1 MSLIDRGDYSIYG
14 VKKVKSVS
22 SFIKMHALKSAKSR
36 SVIMKADSTTLLNFI
51 KDNQKNQ
58 FVIPIYQR
66 LYSWEKEQCKE
77 LWDDIIK
84 IGGDDKMDGHFIGSI
99 LYMLDSI
106 THSNNTLLIIDG
118 QQRLTT
124 ITLLLTALRDHL
136 NDEDEF
142 LKKFSYQKIEN
153 DYLINSDKDGDK
165 KFRLILSESDKDTL
179 LYLIDKDRRKPSEL
193 SSKIVENFKLFE
205 EWVSKNTNKLE
216 TIFKGLDKLMIV
228 EIALEKGKDDPQLI
242 FESMNSKGIELTQT
256 DLIRNYIVMETE
268 IEKQEGF
275 YNKYW
280 GAMEEEFKQ
289 NKKWFDRFVR
299 HYLTIKTREI
309 PNVNKV
315 YAALKD
321 YWQKEGIGIE
331 DLLKDLQKYCGYFCQ
346 IVFKKEADKDLNK
359 ALGFLVDL
367 EMDVIYP
374 LLLELYSDYKGGVL
388 SKADF
393 IPIIALIESYIC
405 RRAVCGL
412 GTNSLN
418 KVFPSFTRYI
428 QKDEYFKSLK
438 AHFGY
443 LTEQQRFPNNDE
455 FKDRFITINFYK
467 FQKNGYFFERLE
479 NFDTKEP
486 VNTKGLTVE
495 HIMPQTLTEDTE
507 DTEEW
512 KRDLGENFQE
522 IHDKYLHTIG
532 NLTLTGYNPEYSNK
546 SFQEKQGMEK
556 GFKDSPLRLNQDL
569 KDLESFGEEEI
580 KKRANDLVDLA
591 LKIWTYPK
599 LDAETLEKY
608 KPKKDK
614 KEKKVY
620 DLSSYKFGSHSREL
634 FDILSKKIKALDER
648 ITENFNQDYISYKFG
663 KNFVDIVVQSKDL
676 KLYLN
681 MKFNEL
687 QDEKNLARDMTNKGH
702 LGNGNIEVKLETK
715 ENIPY
720 CLGLI
725 KQALEKQMGGRN
737 RQ

>member
-1 MSLIDRGDYSIYG
+1 MEADATPL
-14 VKKVKSVS
+14 
-22 SFIKMHALKSAKSR
+22 LK
-36 SVIMKADSTTLLNFI
+36 FI

-58 FVIPIYQR
+58 LVIPIYQR
-66 LYSWEKEQCKE
+66 VYSWEKEQCKQ

-84 IGGDDKMDGHFIGSI
+84 IGGNDKMDRHFIGSI
-99 LYMLDSI
+99 LYVIHDAKY
-106 THSNNTLLIIDG
+106 SNNTLLIIDG

-124 ITLLLTALRDHL
+124 ITLLLTALRNHLSDEVKRKEIEDH
-136 NDEDEF
+136 
-142 LKKFSYQKIEN
+142 
-153 DYLINSDKDGDK
+153 YLINSDKDGDK

-179 LYLIDKDRRKPSEL
+179 LSLIDKDRRKPSEPSL
-193 SSKIVENFKLFE
+193 KIVENFKLFE
-205 EWVSKNTNKLE
+205 EWIRKNTDKLE
-216 TIFKGLDKLMIV
+216 TIFKGLEKLMIV
-228 EIALEKGKDDPQLI
+228 EIALEKGKDEPQLI
-242 FESMNSKGIELTQT
+242 FESMNSKGMELTQT

-280 GAMEEEFKQ
+280 RAMEEDFKQ
-289 NKKWFDRFVR
+289 NKKLFDRFVR
-299 HYLTIKTREI
+299 HYLTIKTKI
-309 PNVNKV
+309 PNINKV
-315 YAALKD
+315 YVAFKD
-321 YWQKEGIGIE
+321 YRQKEGIGIE

-346 IVFKKEADKDLNK
+346 IVFKKEDDKDLNK

-374 LLLELYSDYKGGVL
+374 LLLEFYSDYSDGVL
-388 SKADF
+388 SKDDF
-393 IPIIALIESYIC
+393 RRSIALIESYIC

-412 GTNSLN
+412 GTNILN
-418 KVFPSFTRYI
+418 RVFPSFTKRI

-438 AHFGY
+438 AHFVC
-443 LTEQQRFPNNDE
+443 LTEKQRFPNNDE
-455 FKDRFITINFYK
+455 FKKLFITIDFYNFK
-467 FQKNGYFFERLE
+467 KRNIFFERLE
-479 NFDTKEP
+479 NFGREERVSTHEY
-486 VNTKGLTVE
+486 TTE
-495 HIMPQTLTEDTE
+495 HIMPQTLTE
-507 DTEEW
+507 EW
-512 KRDLGENFQE
+512 ERDLGENFQE

-532 NLTLTGYNPEYSNK
+532 NLTLTGYNTEYSNK
-546 SFQEKQGMEK
+546 SFQEKRDMEK
-556 GFKDSPLRLNQDL
+556 GFKNSPLRLNQGL
-569 KDLESFGEEEI
+569 RGDLESFGEEEI
-580 KKRANDLVDLA
+580 KKRANDLADLA
-591 LKIWTYPK
+591 LKIWTYPN
-599 LDAETLEKY
+599 LNAETLEKY

-634 FDILSKKIKALDER
+634 FDILSKEIKALDER
-648 ITENFNQDYISYKFG
+648 ITENFNQDYISYKFS
-663 KNFVDIVVQSKDL
+663 KNFVDIVVQTKDL

-702 LGNGNIEVKLETK
+702 LGNGDIEVKLETK

>member
-1 MSLIDRGDYSIYG
+1 
-14 VKKVKSVS
+14 
-22 SFIKMHALKSAKSR
+22 
-36 SVIMKADSTTLLNFI
+36 MKAEATPLLKFI

-66 LYSWEKEQCKE
+66 LYSWEKEQCKQ

-84 IGGDDKMDGHFIGSI
+84 IGGNDKMDGHFIGSI
-99 LYMLDSI
+99 LYVLDGI
-106 THSNNTLLIIDG
+106 THSDNALLIIDG

-136 NDEDEF
+136 SDEVKRKE
-142 LKKFSYQKIEN
+142 IE
-153 DYLINSDKDGDK
+153 DHYLINSDKDGDK
-165 KFRLILSESDKDTL
+165 KFRLILSESDRDTL
-179 LYLIDKDRRKPSEL
+179 LSLIDKDRRKPSEP

-205 EWVSKNTNKLE
+205 KWVSQNTNKLE

-228 EIALEKGKDDPQLI
+228 EIALEKGKDDPHLI
-242 FESMNSKGIELTQT
+242 FESMNSKGMELAQT

-268 IEKQEGF
+268 VEKQEGF

-280 GAMEEEFKQ
+280 RAMEEDFKQ
-289 NKKWFDRFVR
+289 NEKQDKKLFDRFVR

-309 PNVNKV
+309 PNISKIYV
-315 YAALKD
+315 ALKD
-321 YWQKEGIGIE
+321 YRQKKGIGIE

-346 IVFKKEADKDLNK
+346 IVFKKFKKEADKDLNK

-367 EMDVIYP
+367 DMDVVYP
-374 LLLELYSDYKGGVL
+374 LLLELYSDYSDRVL
-388 SKADF
+388 SEDDF
-393 IPIIALIESYIC
+393 KHSIDLIESYIC

-418 KVFPSFTRYI
+418 KVFPSFTKHI

-438 AHFGY
+438 AHFGS
-443 LTEQQRFPNNDE
+443 LTEKQRFPNNDE
-455 FKDRFITINFYK
+455 FKDRFITIDFYRFK
-467 FQKNGYFFERLE
+467 KNIYFFERLE
-479 NFDTKEP
+479 NFDRKER
-486 VNTKGLTVE
+486 VYTHEYTIE
-495 HIMPQTLTEDTE
+495 HIMPKKL
-507 DTEEW
+507 TEEW
-512 KRDLGENFQE
+512 ERDLGENFQE
-522 IHDKYLHTIG
+522 IHNKYLHTIG
-532 NLTLTGYNPEYSNK
+532 NLTLTGYNPEYGNK
-546 SFQEKQGMEK
+546 FFQEKQGMEK
-556 GFKDSPLRLNQDL
+556 GFKDSPLRLNQSL
-569 KDLESFGEEEI
+569 RKNLESFGEEEI
-580 KKRANDLVDLA
+580 KKRANDLADLA
-591 LKIWTYPK
+591 LKIWTYPN

-620 DLSSYKFGSHSREL
+620 DLNSYKFSSHSREL
-634 FDILSKKIKALDER
+634 FDILSKEIKALDEK
-648 ITENFNQDYISYKFG
+648 IVENFNQDYISYKFS
-663 KNFVDIVVQSKDL
+663 KNFVDIVVQTKDL

-702 LGNGNIEVKLETK
+702 LGNGDIEVKLETK

>member
-1 MSLIDRGDYSIYG
+1 ME
-14 VKKVKSVS
+14 
-22 SFIKMHALKSAKSR
+22 AK
-36 SVIMKADSTTLLNFI
+36 ATTLLEFF
-51 KDNQKNQ
+51 KQTQTNQ

-66 LYSWEKEQCKE
+66 LYSWKKEQCE
-77 LWDDIIK
+77 QLWDDIIK
-84 IGGDDKMDGHFIGSI
+84 IGGNDKMGGHFIGSI
-99 LYMLDSI
+99 LYVLDGI
-106 THSNNTLLIIDG
+106 THSDNALLIIDG

-124 ITLLLTALRDHL
+124 ITLLLIALKDHL
-136 NDEDEF
+136 SDEVKRKE
-142 LKKFSYQKIEN
+142 IE
-153 DYLINSDKDGDK
+153 DHYLINSDKDGDK

-179 LYLIDKDRRKPSEL
+179 LSLIDKDRRKPSEL
-193 SSKIVENFKLFE
+193 SLKIVENFKLFE
-205 EWVSKNTNKLE
+205 EWIGENTNKLE
-216 TIFKGLDKLMIV
+216 TIFKGLEKLTIV
-228 EIALEKGKDDPQLI
+228 WIALKKEKDDPQLI
-242 FESMNSKGIELTQT
+242 FESMNSKGIELAQT
-256 DLIRNYIVMETE
+256 DLIRNYIIMETE

-280 GAMEEEFKQ
+280 RAMEEEFKQ
-289 NKKWFDRFVR
+289 NKKLFDRFVR

-309 PNVNKV
+309 PNINKV
-315 YAALKD
+315 YVALKD
-321 YWQKEGIGIE
+321 YRQKEGIGIE
-331 DLLKDLQKYCGYFCQ
+331 DLLKDLQKYCGYFCR
-346 IVFKKEADKDLNK
+346 IVFKKEADKDLKK

-412 GTNSLN
+412 GANSLN
-418 KVFPSFTRYI
+418 KVFPSFTKHI
-428 QKDEYFKSLK
+428 QKNEYFKSLK

-443 LTEQQRFPNNDE
+443 LTNNQRFPNNDE
-455 FKDRFITINFYK
+455 FKNLFITIDFYK
-467 FQKNGYFFERLE
+467 FKKNKYFFERLE
-479 NFDTKEP
+479 NFERKER
-486 VNTKGLTVE
+486 VYTREYTTE
-495 HIMPQTLTEDTE
+495 HIMPQTLTE
-507 DTEEW
+507 EW
-512 KRDLGENFQE
+512 EKDLGENFQA

-532 NLTLTGYNPEYSNK
+532 NLTLTGYNNEYSNR
-546 SFQEKQGMEK
+546 SFQEKRDMEK
-556 GFKDSPLRLNQDL
+556 GFKDSPLRLNQSL
-569 KDLESFGEEEI
+569 RGLESFGEEEI
-580 KKRANDLVDLA
+580 KKRANDLADLA
-591 LKIWTYPK
+591 LKIWIYPK

-634 FDILSKKIKALDER
+634 FDILSKEIKALDEK
-648 ITENFNQDYISYKFG
+648 IVENFNQDYISYKFS
-663 KNFVDIVVQSKDL
+663 KNFVDIVVQTKDL

-725 KQALEKQMGGRN
+725 KQALEKRMGGRN

>member
-1 MSLIDRGDYSIYG
+1 ME
-14 VKKVKSVS
+14 
-22 SFIKMHALKSAKSR
+22 
-36 SVIMKADSTTLLNFI
+36 ADATPLLNFI

-58 FVIPIYQR
+58 LVIPIYQR
-66 LYSWEKEQCKE
+66 VYSWEKEQCKQ

-99 LYMLDSI
+99 LYVLDGI
-106 THSNNTLLIIDG
+106 THSDNALLIIDG
-118 QQRLTT
+118 QQRLTI

-136 NDEDEF
+136 NDEVKRKE
-142 LKKFSYQKIEN
+142 IE
-153 DYLINSDKDGDK
+153 DHYLINSDKDGDK

-179 LYLIDKDRRKPSEL
+179 LSLIDKDRRKPSEPSL
-193 SSKIVENFKLFE
+193 KIVENFKLFE
-205 EWVSKNTNKLE
+205 EWVSNTNKLE
-216 TIFKGLDKLMIV
+216 TIFKGLEKLMIV
-228 EIALEKGKDDPQLI
+228 YIALKKGKDDPQLI
-242 FESMNSKGIELTQT
+242 FESMNSKGMELTQT
-256 DLIRNYIVMETE
+256 DLIRNYVVMETE

-280 GAMEEEFKQ
+280 RAMEEKFKQ

-299 HYLTIKTREI
+299 HYLTIKTRET
-309 PNVNKV
+309 PNIKNV
-315 YAALKD
+315 YVALKD
-321 YWQKEGIGIE
+321 YRQKEGIGIE

-346 IVFKKEADKDLNK
+346 IVFKKEANKDLNK

-374 LLLELYSDYKGGVL
+374 LLLELYSDYSDGVL
-388 SKADF
+388 SKDDF
-393 IPIIALIESYIC
+393 RCSIDLIESYIC

-418 KVFPSFTRYI
+418 KVFPSFTKHI
-428 QKDEYFKSLK
+428 QKDEYFKSLE
-438 AHFGY
+438 AHF
-443 LTEQQRFPNNDE
+443 LLLKNNQRFPDDDE
-455 FKDRFITINFYK
+455 FKDCFITIDFYRFK
-467 FQKNGYFFERLE
+467 KNIYFFERLE
-479 NFDTKEP
+479 NFDRKER
-486 VNTKGLTVE
+486 VYTHEYTTE

-512 KRDLGENFQE
+512 KRDLGENFKE
-522 IHDKYLHTIG
+522 IHNKYLHTIG
-532 NLTLTGYNPEYSNK
+532 NLTLTGYNSEYSNK
-546 SFQEKQGMEK
+546 SFQKKRDMEG
-556 GFKDSPLRLNQDL
+556 GFKDSPLRLNQSL
-569 KDLESFGEEEI
+569 RDLESFDEEKI
-580 KKRANDLVDLA
+580 KKRANDLADLA

-620 DLSSYKFGSHSREL
+620 DLNSYKFGSHSREL
-634 FDILSKKIKALDER
+634 FDILSKKIKALDEK
-648 ITENFNQDYISYKFG
+648 IVENFNQDYISYKFS
-663 KNFVDIVVQSKDL
+663 KNFVDIVVQTENL

-702 LGNGNIEVKLETK
+702 LGNGDIEVKLETK

>member
-1 MSLIDRGDYSIYG
+1 
-14 VKKVKSVS
+14 
-22 SFIKMHALKSAKSR
+22 
-36 SVIMKADSTTLLNFI
+36 MKADATTLLNFI

-58 FVIPIYQR
+58 LVIPIYQR
-66 LYSWEKEQCKE
+66 VYSWEKEQCKE

-84 IGGDDKMDGHFIGSI
+84 VGGDDKMNGHFIGSI
-99 LYMLDSI
+99 LYVLDDI
-106 THSNNTLLIIDG
+106 THSDNALLIIDD

-124 ITLLLTALRDHL
+124 ITLLLTALRDHWS
-136 NDEDEF
+136 DKRKEIEDH
-142 LKKFSYQKIEN
+142 
-153 DYLINSDKDGDK
+153 YLINSDKDGDK

-179 LYLIDKDRRKPSEL
+179 LSLIDKDKRKPSKP

-205 EWVSKNTNKLE
+205 EWINKNTGKLE
-216 TIFKGLDKLMIV
+216 TIFKGLEKLMIV
-228 EIALEKGKDDPQLI
+228 YIALEKGKNDPQLI
-242 FESMNSKGIELTQT
+242 FESMNSKGMELAQT

-268 IEKQEGF
+268 VEKQEYF

-280 GAMEEEFKQ
+280 RAMEEEFEQ

-309 PNVNKV
+309 PNINKV

-321 YWQKEGIGIE
+321 YQQKEGIGIE
-331 DLLKDLQKYCGYFCQ
+331 DLLKDLQKYCRYFCR
-346 IVFKKEADKDLNK
+346 IVFKKEADKDLKK

-374 LLLELYSDYKGGVL
+374 LLLELYSDYSDGVL
-388 SKADF
+388 SKDDF
-393 IPIIALIESYIC
+393 RRSIALIESYIC

-418 KVFPSFTRYI
+418 KVFPSFTKHI
-428 QKDEYFKSLK
+428 QKDEYFESLK

-443 LTEQQRFPNNDE
+443 LTEKQRFPNNDE
-455 FKDRFITINFYK
+455 FKDRFITIDFYK
-467 FQKNGYFFERLE
+467 FKKKEYFFERLE
-479 NFDTKEP
+479 NFDRKER
-486 VNTKGLTVE
+486 VYTHEYTTE
-495 HIMPQTLTEDTE
+495 HIMPQEL
-507 DTEEW
+507 TEEW
-512 KRDLGENFQE
+512 EKDLGENFQA

-532 NLTLTGYNPEYSNK
+532 NLTLTGYNSEYSNK

-556 GFKDSPLRLNQDL
+556 GFKDSPLRLNQGL
-569 KDLESFGEEEI
+569 RDLESFGEEEI
-580 KKRANDLVDLA
+580 EKRANDLADLA

-634 FDILSKKIKALDER
+634 FDILSKEIKALDER
-648 ITENFNQDYISYKFG
+648 ITESFMKAYIAYKF
-663 KNFVDIVVQSKDL
+663 KTNFVDIVVQNKDL

-687 QDEKNLARDMTNKGH
+687 QDEKNLASDATNKYH
-702 LGNGNIEVKLETK
+702 NGNGDIEVKLETK

>member
-1 MSLIDRGDYSIYG
+1 ME
-14 VKKVKSVS
+14 
-22 SFIKMHALKSAKSR
+22 
-36 SVIMKADSTTLLNFI
+36 ADATTLLNFI

-58 FVIPIYQR
+58 LVIPIYQR
-66 LYSWEKEQCKE
+66 VYSWEKEQCKQ

-99 LYMLDSI
+99 LYVLDGI
-106 THSNNTLLIIDG
+106 THSNNILLIIDG

-124 ITLLLTALRDHL
+124 ITLLLTALRNHLSDEVKRKEIEDH
-136 NDEDEF
+136 
-142 LKKFSYQKIEN
+142 
-153 DYLINSDKDGDK
+153 YLINSDKDGDK

-179 LYLIDKDRRKPSEL
+179 LYLIDKDRRKPSEPSL
-193 SSKIVENFKLFE
+193 KIMENFKLFE
-205 EWVSKNTNKLE
+205 EWIRKNTDKLE
-216 TIFKGLDKLMIV
+216 TIFKGLEKLMIV
-228 EIALEKGKDDPQLI
+228 EIALGKGKDDPQLI

-256 DLIRNYIVMETE
+256 DLIRNYVVMETE

-280 GAMEEEFKQ
+280 RAMEEDFKQ
-289 NKKWFDRFVR
+289 NKELFDRFVR

-309 PNVNKV
+309 PNINKV
-315 YAALKD
+315 YVAFKD
-321 YWQKEGIGIE
+321 YRQKEGIGIE
-331 DLLKDLQKYCGYFCQ
+331 DLLKDLQKYCGYFCR
-346 IVFKKEADKDLNK
+346 IVFKKEDNKDLNKEDDKDLNK
-359 ALGFLVDL
+359 GLGFLVDL

-374 LLLELYSDYKGGVL
+374 LLLELYSDYSDGVL
-388 SKADF
+388 SKDDF
-393 IPIIALIESYIC
+393 RRSIALIESYIC

-418 KVFPSFTRYI
+418 KVFPSFTKHI
-428 QKDEYFKSLK
+428 QKDEYFKSLE

-443 LTEQQRFPNNDE
+443 LTEKQRFPNNDE
-455 FKDRFITINFYK
+455 FKKLFITIDFYH
-467 FQKNGYFFERLE
+467 FQKRQYFFERLE
-479 NFDTKEP
+479 NFDRKER
-486 VNTKGLTVE
+486 VYTHEYTTE
-495 HIMPQTLTEDTE
+495 HIMPQTLTE
-507 DTEEW
+507 EW
-512 KRDLGENFQE
+512 ERDLGENFQE

-532 NLTLTGYNPEYSNK
+532 NLTLTGYNSTYSNR

-556 GFKDSPLRLNQDL
+556 GFKDSPLRLNQGL
-569 KDLESFGEEEI
+569 RDLESFGEEEI
-580 KKRANDLVDLA
+580 EKRANDLADWA
-591 LKIWTYPK
+591 LKIWTYPN

-634 FDILSKKIKALDER
+634 FDILSKEIKAFDER
-648 ITENFNQDYISYKFG
+648 ITENFNQDYISYKFD

-702 LGNGNIEVKLETK
+702 LGNGDIEVKLETK
-715 ENIPY
+715 ESIPY

>member
-1 MSLIDRGDYSIYG
+1 
-14 VKKVKSVS
+14 
-22 SFIKMHALKSAKSR
+22 
-36 SVIMKADSTTLLNFI
+36 MKAEPMEAKAIEAKAIKLLEFI

-58 FVIPIYQR
+58 LVIPIYQR
-66 LYSWEKEQCKE
+66 VYSWEKEQCKE

-99 LYMLDSI
+99 LYARVDG
-106 THSNNTLLIIDG
+106 THSSPLLIIDG

-124 ITLLLTALRDHL
+124 ITLLFIALRDHL
-136 NDEDEF
+136 NDEDE
-142 LKKFSYQKIEN
+142 LLEKFSHQKN
-153 DYLINSDKDGDK
+153 QNRYLINSDEKGDK
-165 KFRLILSESDKDTL
+165 KFRLILSDSDKDTL
-179 LYLIDKDRRKPSEL
+179 LSLIDKDRRKPSEP
-193 SSKIVENFKLFE
+193 SSKIMENFKLFE
-205 EWVSKNTNKLE
+205 EWIRKNTDKLE
-216 TIFKGLDKLMIV
+216 AIFKGLEKLMIV
-228 EIALEKGKDDPQLI
+228 WIALEKGKDDPQLI

-268 IEKQEGF
+268 VEKQEYF
-275 YNKYW
+275 YNQYW
-280 GAMEEEFKQ
+280 RAMEEDFKQ
-289 NKKWFDRFVR
+289 SKKQSKREDLFNKFVR
-299 HYLTIKTREI
+299 HYLTIKTKT
-309 PNVNKV
+309 PNINKV
-315 YAALKD
+315 YEAFKR
-321 YWQKEGIGIE
+321 YQQERGIE
-331 DLLKDLQKYCGYFCQ
+331 TEVLLQDLQKYCRFFCQ

-367 EMDVIYP
+367 EMDVVYP
-374 LLLELYSDYKGGVL
+374 LLLELYSDYSDGVL
-388 SKADF
+388 SKQDF
-393 IPIIALIESYIC
+393 IPIIYLIESYIC

-418 KVFPSFTRYI
+418 KVFPSFTKKI
-428 QKDEYFKSLK
+428 NKDQYLESIK

-443 LTEQQRFPNNDE
+443 LTEKQRFPNNDE
-455 FKDRFITINFYK
+455 FKDCFIAINFYNLK
-467 FQKNGYFFERLE
+467 EKKKYFFERLE

-486 VNTKGLTVE
+486 VNTQKCTIE
-495 HIMPQTLTEDTE
+495 HIMPQEL
-507 DTEEW
+507 TEEW

-532 NLTLTGYNPEYSNK
+532 NLTKTGYNTEYGNR
-546 SFQEKQGMEK
+546 SFQKKRDMEK
-556 GFKDSPLRLNQDL
+556 GFKQSPLRLNQGL
-569 KDLESFGEEEI
+569 RDLESFGEEEI
-580 KKRANDLVDLA
+580 KKRANDLADLA

-634 FDILSKKIKALDER
+634 FDILSKEIKAFDER
-648 ITENFNQDYISYKFG
+648 ITESFMKAYIAYKF
-663 KNFVDIVVQSKDL
+663 KTNFVDIVVQTEDL

-687 QDEKNLARDMTNKGH
+687 QDEKNLASDATNKH
-702 LGNGNIEVKLETK
+702 HNGNGDIEVKLETK

-725 KQALEKQMGGRN
+725 KQVLEKQMGGRN